1 MPHRR
6 FPTTQSIP
14 RAPEPGD
21 GASSASQG
29 GDPGGAMALRLEREL
44 DAQSADVARA
54 LREDI
59 GPQVT
64 SLRTLAAAFESRLAG
79 REPSLAPLAS
89 LMLHQA
95 DSLIESVRALVL
107 RVRPDALSGG
117 GLPEALRALAA
128 DWRLRKPGARVE
140 LLLDPPDDA
149 GFGLSAPAT
158 ETVALQVAAAVFE
171 RAFGAAGAGG
181 VVLAGSVAGERL
193 VLQIDHDGAEP
204 GGRAGRAASGQGVPG
219 WFAAAESRIV
229 AMGGEAQVEPGES
242 GGTTVVVRLPW
253 NRVSGIERG
262 ASPGAAGTNDA
273 PV

>member
-6 FPTTQSIP
+6 FATTQSIP
-14 RAPEPGD
+14 QAQAPGD
-21 GASSASQG
+21 GVSSASQG
-29 GDPGGAMALRLEREL
+29 GDPGGAIALRLEREL

-59 GPQVT
+59 GAQVT
-64 SLRTLAAAFESRLAG
+64 SIRTLAAEFESRLAG

-95 DSLIESVRALVL
+95 DSLIESVRALIL

-117 GLPEALRALAA
+117 GLPEALRALAS

-171 RAFGAAGAGG
+171 RAFGSAGAGG
-181 VVLAGSVAGERL
+181 VVLAGSVSGERL

-204 GGRAGRAASGQGVPG
+204 AGRAAGGRGVPA

-229 AMGGEAQVEPGES
+229 AMGGEAQVHRGES
-242 GGTTVVVRLPW
+242 GGATIVVRLPW
-253 NRVSGIERG
+253 NRVSGIARG
-262 ASPGAAGTNDA
+262 ASPGAAGSTDA

>member
-1 MPHRR
+1 
-6 FPTTQSIP
+6 
-14 RAPEPGD
+14 
-21 GASSASQG
+21 
-29 GDPGGAMALRLEREL
+29 MALRLEREL

-193 VLQIDHDGAEP
+193 VLQS
-204 GGRAGRAASGQGVPG
+204 GRGVPG